1 VPQRVKILSSKVR
14 FRGPVF
20 GVRTDTVIEPG
31 DIRVTR
37 DIVTHPGSVVVL
49 PVFPNG
55 DILLIRQYRHAAGE
69 SLWELVA
76 GRIEA
81 GENPQVAARRELL
94 EETGYT
100 ARRFRRLFSAYPTP
114 GFVSEQMILFLAEGL
129 REGDSRPESDERIA
143 ARRFTVREIER
154 MMCRGALRD
163 SKSIAGILYY
173 LRFHARREPRPNS
186 SRFDRRRKSRSASS

>member
-1 VPQRVKILSSKVR
+1 MKQARVLASKVR
-14 FRGPVF
+14 FTGRVF
-20 GVRTDTVIEPG
+20 GVRSDTVIEPG
-31 DIRVTR
+31 GIRVTR
-37 DIVTHPGSVVVL
+37 DIVTHSGSVVVL

-55 DILLIRQYRHAAGE
+55 DILLIRQYRHAARE

-100 ARRFRRLFSAYPTP
+100 AQRFRRLFRAYPTP
-114 GFVSEQMILFLAEGL
+114 GFVSEQMILLLAEGL
-129 REGDSRPESDERIA
+129 REGKSRPEADERIA
-143 ARRFTVREIER
+143 ARRFTVHELER
-154 MMCRGALRD
+154 MMRRGRLRD

-173 LRFHARREPRPNS
+173 LRFHARRV
-186 SRFDRRRKSRSASS
+186 RRQ

>member
-1 VPQRVKILSSKVR
+1 MPGNVKVLASKVR
-14 FRGPVF
+14 FAGRVF

-31 DIRVTR
+31 GIRVTR

-49 PVFPNG
+49 PMFPNG
-55 DILLIRQYRHAAGE
+55 DILLIRQYRHAARE

-100 ARRFRRLFSAYPTP
+100 ARRFRRMFSAYPTP
-114 GFVSEQMILFLAEGL
+114 GFVSEQMIMFVAEDL
-129 REGDSRPESDERIA
+129 RAGDSRPESDERIA
-143 ARRFTVREIER
+143 SRRFSARELQR
-154 MMCRGALRD
+154 MMRRGTLRD

-173 LRFHARREPRPNS
+173 LRFHARRQ
-186 SRFDRRRKSRSASS
+186 RRRVIRADFAPD